1 MKEIKHL
8 VVGRSEGVVYPQ
20 NNLNLTYNQF
30 KPIKPIL
37 NHPETHFID
46 LMVRE
51 IKEAKNDDD
60 IKKILYKIYVTT
72 QIDSMIRAE
81 FDNYRDNK

>member
-1 MKEIKHL
+1 MKDL
-8 VVGRSEGVVYPQ
+8 VVGKIEFAAYS
-20 NNLNLTYNQF
+20 NNNLTYSQF
-30 KPIKPIL
+30 RHPIKPVL
-37 NHPETHFID
+37 KDNETHFID